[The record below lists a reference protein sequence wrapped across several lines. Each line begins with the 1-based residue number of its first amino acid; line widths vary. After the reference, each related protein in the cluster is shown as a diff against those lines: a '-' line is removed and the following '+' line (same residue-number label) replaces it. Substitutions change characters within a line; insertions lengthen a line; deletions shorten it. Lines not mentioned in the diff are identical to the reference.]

1 MHENNPQQLLY
12 VLQIIEFLM
21 EEKQETLLERLE
33 YVFGKES
40 RNEKLVLEWKNNF
53 TKCGGFDELS
63 SIFQK
68 FVKK

>member
-1 MHENNPQQLLY
+1 
-12 VLQIIEFLM
+12 M

-40 RNEKLVLEWKNNF
+40 KNEKLVLEWKNNF

>member
-1 MHENNPQQLLY
+1 LHENNPQQLLY